1 MRKITDCK
9 TFSKTVKP
17 FLSDKAATT
26 KKYHFLPLIT
36 TYSNSR

>member
-26 KKYHFLPLIT
+26 KKYFLPLIT